1 MNCEIGIEWI
11 GYTMICFGVANT
23 ICSPIS
29 GVLGKRVGRPTLFIV
44 ATALNISAL
53 VAMELWHLAR
63 KQLIVFFVIPG
74 IWGLA
79 DSIWQTQSA
88 GKCGIDS
95 IYRCNNTCITISFSS
110 YLLQAYCFHT
120 KIPVDIIEHVLSLH
134 LRHTGLPNELWIYN
148 VQLKYT

>member
-1 MNCEIGIEWI
+1 MWLQNIASHLFNDGKTKLKASSLNTFSGVCELWDWDRVDRIHHDLFW
-11 GYTMICFGVANT
+11 CRQHHWF
-23 ICSPIS
+23 SS

-95 IYRCNNTCITISFSS
+95 IYRCKKLASQS
-110 YLLQAYCFHT
+110 
-120 KIPVDIIEHVLSLH
+120 VSLH
-134 LRHTGLPNELWIYN
+134 TYYMHTYRHKWTC
-148 VQLKYT
+148 TFT

>member
-23 ICSPIS
+23 IGSPIS

-44 ATALNISAL
+44 ATALNIAAL
-53 VAMELWHLAR
+53 IAMELWHLAR

-74 IWGLA
+74 VWGLA

-88 GKCGIDS
+88 GKWGFDS
-95 IYRCNNTCITISFSS
+95 IYLCNNICIMFTDSFSS
-110 YLLQAYCFHT
+110 YLLQAYGFHT
-120 KIPVDIIEHVLSLH
+120 
-134 LRHTGLPNELWIYN
+134 
-148 VQLKYT
+148 

>member
-23 ICSPIS
+23 IGSPIS

-63 KQLIVFFVIPG
+63 KQLIVFFVI
-74 IWGLA
+74 
-79 DSIWQTQSA
+79 QS
-88 GKCGIDS
+88 GKHKAQVNVELIPYTGVKNLHHNQFLFIPITCTPID
-95 IYRCNNTCITISFSS
+95 IN
-110 YLLQAYCFHT
+110 
-120 KIPVDIIEHVLSLH
+120 EHVLSLN
-134 LRHTGLPNELWIYN
+134 LRHSGLPFIFILTSYG
-148 VQLKYT
+148 YTMYS